1 MPAEEREELE
11 DLAAADLERYKDE
24 VAAWQSRQAA
34 HAKRRAQ
41 AGGAKRPRAEE

>member
-1 MPAEEREELE
+1 
-11 DLAAADLERYKDE
+11 

-41 AGGAKRPRAEE
+41 AGVAKRPRAEE